1 MKLYHAP
8 HTRSVRV
15 IWLLEELGVPYEL
28 ETMDFVTPKTV
39 FSQKTPAG
47 KFPVLEDEGVTIF
60 ESGAIVEYIV
70 ERYGEG
76 RLAPPIGSPLRGPYL
91 QWIHFAEATAFPPIG
106 DIVRHSFFKPEEDR
120 IPAVVE
126 DGRERA
132 ITTLAVLDRTLTGK
146 QWVLGDEFSAADVML
161 GYTLHAA
168 KLFGLLEGRFPELRG
183 YVERLEGRPA
193 FQKALEL

>member
-8 HTRSVRV
+8 HTRSMRV
-15 IWLLEELGVPYEL
+15 LWLLEELGAPYDL
-28 ETMDFVTPKTV
+28 ETVDFVTPKTP
-39 FSQKTPAG
+39 FTQRTPSG
-47 KFPVLEDEGVTIF
+47 KFPVLEDDGVVIF

-70 ERYGEG
+70 ERYGKG

-91 QWIHFAEATAFPPIG
+91 QWIHFAEATAFPPLG
-106 DIVRHSFFKPEEDR
+106 DIVRHSFFKPEGER

-132 ITTLAVLDRTLTGK
+132 IATLAVLERSLDGK
-146 QWVLGDEFSAADVML
+146 EWLLGAEFSAADVMM

-168 KLFGLLEGRFPELRG
+168 KLFGLLEGRFPNLNG
-183 YVERLEGRPA
+183 YVDRLEARPA
-193 FQKALEL
+193 FQKAQEI

>member
-15 IWLLEELGVPYEL
+15 IWLLEELDVPYEL
-28 ETMDFVTPKTV
+28 ETIDFITPKTV
-39 FSQKTPAG
+39 FSQKTPVG

-60 ESGAIVEYIV
+60 ESGAIVEYLV
-70 ERYGEG
+70 ERYGKG

-106 DIVRHSFFKPEEDR
+106 DIVRHSFFKPEEER

-132 ITTLAVLDRTLTGK
+132 ITTLAVLDRTLAGK
-146 QWVLGDEFSAADVML
+146 QWILGDEFSAADVML

-168 KLFGLLEGRFPELRG
+168 KLFGLLEGRFPDLRG
-183 YVERLEGRPA
+183 YVERLEGRAA

>member
-1 MKLYHAP
+1 MKLYHAS
-8 HTRSVRV
+8 HTRSMRV

-28 ETMDFVTPKTV
+28 ATVDFVTPKV
-39 FSQKTPAG
+39 PFSQQTPAG
-47 KFPVLEDEGVTIF
+47 KFPVLEDGGATFF

-70 ERYGEG
+70 ERYGKG

-91 QWIHFAEATAFPPIG
+91 QWIHFAEATAFPPLG
-106 DIVRHSFFKPEEDR
+106 DIVRHTFFKPEGER

-132 ITTLAVLDRTLTGK
+132 IATLAVLDRALEGK
-146 QWVLGDEFSAADVML
+146 TWLLGDEFSAADVMM

-168 KLFGLLEGRFPELRG
+168 KMFGVLEGRLPNVNAYADRIAA
-183 YVERLEGRPA
+183 RPA
-193 FQKALEL
+193 YQKAMDM

>member
-1 MKLYHAP
+1 
-8 HTRSVRV
+8 
-15 IWLLEELGVPYEL
+15 
-28 ETMDFVTPKTV
+28 
-39 FSQKTPAG
+39 
-47 KFPVLEDEGVTIF
+47 
-60 ESGAIVEYIV
+60 EYIV
-70 ERYGEG
+70 ERYARG

-106 DIVRHSFFKPEEDR
+106 DIVRHSFFKPEEER

-132 ITTLAVLDRTLTGK
+132 ISTLAVLDRTLAGK
-146 QWVLGDEFSAADVML
+146 TWLLGDDFSAADVMM

-168 KLFGLLEGRFPELRG
+168 KLFGLLEGRFPDLRD
-183 YVERLEGRPA
+183 YVERLEARPA